1 MYDNEYPNGTGTPG
15 QEEESDRPGKYYPIY
30 DAVNDYNNYGGNPF
44 GSHDHERK
52 PRKEKSGFGKK
63 LAAAVCFTILIPSD
77 SDGTASKISG

>member
-52 PRKEKSGFGKK
+52 PPEGKVRVRKETGGSGS
-63 LAAAVCFTILIPSD
+63 V
-77 SDGTASKISG
+77 GTVFRHM